1 MVNGMWATALLQVYP
16 CVYDYN
22 RKLGQSS
29 SSRVVALDCQSSP
42 RVLHLPQ
49 LQLVIVT
56 GA

>member
-1 MVNGMWATALLQVYP
+1 MGGGLLLQVYL

-22 RKLGQSS
+22 RKLGQRSS
-29 SSRVVALDCQSSP
+29 RSRVVALDCQSSP